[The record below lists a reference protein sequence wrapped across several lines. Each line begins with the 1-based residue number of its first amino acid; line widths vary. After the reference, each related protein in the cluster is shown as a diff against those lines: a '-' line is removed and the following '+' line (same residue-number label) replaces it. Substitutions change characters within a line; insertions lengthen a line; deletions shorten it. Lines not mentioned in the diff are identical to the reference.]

1 MIKIVFFYFMLLKN
15 IETLSYE
22 EEMVRCAGTFY
33 RNVIAIEH
41 CTDIGLKTVITDI
54 TWHHVTPRDMF
65 RFMQDFEQAG

>member
-33 RNVIAIEH
+33 RNVIAIDH
-41 CTDIGLKTVITDI
+41 CSDIGLKTVITDI
-54 TWHHVTPRDMF
+54 T
-65 RFMQDFEQAG
+65 

>member
-1 MIKIVFFYFMLLKN
+1 MIKTIFFYFMLLKN

-41 CTDIGLKTVITDI
+41 CNGIGFKTVITHI
-54 TWHHVTPRDMF
+54 T
-65 RFMQDFEQAG
+65 